1 MGLGI
6 TTKSFVSQVEEL
18 VKNNRM
24 PYLDAILALCYE
36 KEIEPERIVRFIDKS
51 LREKLQLEAESLN
64 NLKGPKGNKLPL

>member
-18 VKNNRM
+18 VKNNSM